1 MAYLTIVL
9 LILAI
14 AICIT
19 GIIGCALI
27 VWALIQMGKD
37 EHDENNSKH

>member
-14 AICIT
+14 AICVT

-37 EHDENNSKH
+37 DNDERKK